1 MGKKTIS
8 AELSSP
14 GRPQAAS
21 AGGVAGTGR
30 SKLVDSDSCSLRG
43 AGRNN
48 TDVQVAGVGASAG
61 GLEAL
66 QQLFKPLPMDCGLSF
81 VVIQHLSP
89 TYKSAMDQLLSR
101 ATALPVIQIENNL
114 KVEPGHI
121 YLSPPDKLV
130 SMTRGKFR
138 LTALKPSGR
147 RRFLPIDHFF
157 NVLATQKKEAAVCI
171 ILSGS
176 ASDGTQG
183 LKAVKA
189 AGGLTF
195 VQSPDDAGYAGMPES
210 AIATQMVDFILPAAK
225 ISEKLIAV
233 LKHPYSRQIDV
244 APDQGNDLDVNLKQ
258 VFSIVRSKTGHD
270 FSSYKTTTL
279 SRRIARR
286 MAIHQLSVFSDYVK
300 LMAKDPAEPGRLV
313 KDMLIGVTRF
323 FRDGNAFETL
333 QENVL
338 VPWVQSRQPGE
349 RIRVWAAGCS
359 SGEEAYSIAILLAE
373 VMERLSIPLTV
384 QIFASD
390 IDADG
395 IHTARLGVYPENTV
409 DGVSPQRLSRFF
421 NHRDSTYHIKK
432 SIRDNLVFSVHNLIN
447 DPPFSKIDLV
457 SCRNLLIY
465 LKPELQKKI
474 LRMFHYALNP
484 DGHLFLGPSET
495 IGGCADYFSAASAKH
510 KIFKARDAL
519 QLDNYAMNVLHT
531 PESHDMIK
539 ATTKEKGASPLSETY
554 SHVERILLDEYAP
567 PGVLVD
573 RNFETHHFFGHT
585 DPYLEVPKGKASF
598 NILKMAREGL
608 AFKLTQCLGR
618 ALKSGKTERVEGV
631 AVKTAQGFIRTAITV
646 RPLPEKLAG
655 RDLLVVLF
663 EATQSGQPEDAPKP
677 TAADTGQ
684 TPPDAKRLADELR
697 STREYLQTTIEAL
710 ETSNEEYKAANEEL
724 QSVNE
729 ELQSA
734 NEELETS
741 REELQSTNEE
751 LVTVN
756 AEHQQKIDELTKSN
770 NDINNLLEST
780 EIASLFLDLNLCV
793 RRFTPAVT
801 RIINLRQTDIGRP
814 VSDITTMMKTVNI
827 HEHAKAV
834 LERLERKKLEVRD
847 KNDRWYE
854 MRILPYRT
862 IDNVIDGVTIAFID
876 ITEMRQVHMLRR
888 ITAVFENS
896 SDAVTVQDFDGNILS
911 WNRTA
916 ETFYGWT
923 EQEATRMHITEI
935 TAEKS
940 RLDLAAVARR
950 LQRGET
956 VAPFEATRI
965 AKAGESIPVWLHV
978 STLVDEKG
986 RPVKFATFERPVSRQ
1001 P

>member
-1 MGKKTIS
+1 MGKKNIS

-447 DPPFSKIDLV
+447 DPPFSK
-457 SCRNLLIY
+457 S
-465 LKPELQKKI
+465 
-474 LRMFHYALNP
+474 
-484 DGHLFLGPSET
+484 T
-495 IGGCADYFSAASAKH
+495 WSAA
-510 KIFKARDAL
+510 
-519 QLDNYAMNVLHT
+519 
-531 PESHDMIK
+531 
-539 ATTKEKGASPLSETY
+539 AT
-554 SHVERILLDEYAP
+554 
-567 PGVLVD
+567 
-573 RNFETHHFFGHT
+573 
-585 DPYLEVPKGKASF
+585 
-598 NILKMAREGL
+598 
-608 AFKLTQCLGR
+608 C
-618 ALKSGKTERVEGV
+618 
-631 AVKTAQGFIRTAITV
+631 
-646 RPLPEKLAG
+646 
-655 RDLLVVLF
+655 
-663 EATQSGQPEDAPKP
+663 
-677 TAADTGQ
+677 
-684 TPPDAKRLADELR
+684 
-697 STREYLQTTIEAL
+697 
-710 ETSNEEYKAANEEL
+710 
-724 QSVNE
+724 
-729 ELQSA
+729 
-734 NEELETS
+734 
-741 REELQSTNEE
+741 
-751 LVTVN
+751 
-756 AEHQQKIDELTKSN
+756 
-770 NDINNLLEST
+770 
-780 EIASLFLDLNLCV
+780 
-793 RRFTPAVT
+793 
-801 RIINLRQTDIGRP
+801 
-814 VSDITTMMKTVNI
+814 
-827 HEHAKAV
+827 
-834 LERLERKKLEVRD
+834 
-847 KNDRWYE
+847 
-854 MRILPYRT
+854 
-862 IDNVIDGVTIAFID
+862 
-876 ITEMRQVHMLRR
+876 
-888 ITAVFENS
+888 
-896 SDAVTVQDFDGNILS
+896 
-911 WNRTA
+911 
-916 ETFYGWT
+916 
-923 EQEATRMHITEI
+923 
-935 TAEKS
+935 
-940 RLDLAAVARR
+940 
-950 LQRGET
+950 
-956 VAPFEATRI
+956 
-965 AKAGESIPVWLHV
+965 
-978 STLVDEKG
+978 
-986 RPVKFATFERPVSRQ
+986 
-1001 P
+1001 